1 VLKSLLVALVSIVT
15 VLPVAAAD
23 RPNIIFIMS
32 DDHAAHAI
40 SAYGS
45 KVNQTPNIDRLARE
59 GLVMRNVFVT
69 NSICTPSR
77 AAILTGQYSHL
88 NGVPVFNRF
97 DSSRMT
103 VAKLLQSAGYHTG
116 MIGKWHLGSDP
127 AGFDRWEILPGQGAY
142 MNPLLYTA
150 TGEKTYTGRY
160 VTDVITDLAI
170 EFIKNRPRNQPFFL
184 MVHNKAPHRPWEPD
198 EAHRAQFAD
207 KWIPEPE
214 TFWDSWATRT
224 DALHENLQRVAGDM
238 TRRDLK
244 LVPPADLKGPELTS
258 WLSTKPDSVTITR
271 DGKEVTLTGEALA
284 RWKYQRYMR
293 DYLATVQ
300 SVDDNVG
307 RLLGFLDTAGLAKN
321 TMVIYTSDQGFFL
334 GDHGLFDKRF
344 MYEESLRMP
353 FLVRWPAAIK
363 AGSRSDAMA
372 LNVDFAPTFL
382 EAAGVKVPAELQG
395 RSLLPVLRGKTPADW
410 RSSMYYRYYHD
421 PGDHNTRAHYGVRTS
436 THKLI
441 YYWKKDQWELFDL
454 VRDPN
459 ELHNLYGQPG
469 QEKLTETLKAELQR
483 LKQVVKDDDRFANE
497 QPPNGVDG
505 QAAKLRGK

>member
-1 VLKSLLVALVSIVT
+1 MRTLILAAVFSAFAVAPGL
-15 VLPVAAAD
+15 AAD
-23 RPNIIFIMS
+23 RPNIVFIMS

-45 KVNQTPNIDRLARE
+45 RVNQTPHIDRLARE
-59 GLVMRNVFVT
+59 GLLMRNVFAT

-77 AAILTGQYSHL
+77 AAILTGQYAHL

-103 VAKLLQSAGYHTG
+103 VARLLQQGGYYTG

-127 AGFDRWEILPGQGAY
+127 VGFDRWEILPGQGAY
-142 MNPLLYTA
+142 VNPVLYTA
-150 TGEKTYTGRY
+150 TGEKTYTGQY
-160 VTDVITDLAI
+160 VTDVTTDLAMD
-170 EFIKNRPRNQPFFL
+170 FMKTRPRGKPFFL
-184 MVHNKAPHRPWEPD
+184 MLHNKAPHRPWEPD
-198 EAHRAQFAD
+198 ATHRAQFAD
-207 KWIPEPE
+207 RWIPEPE
-214 TFWDSWATRT
+214 TLWDTYATRT
-224 DALHENLQRVAGDM
+224 DALHENLQRVATDL

-244 LVPPADLKGPELTS
+244 LEPPADLKGPELTS
-258 WLSTKPDSVTITR
+258 WLSAKPMEVTISR
-271 DGKEVTLTGEALA
+271 DGKTLSLTGDALV
-284 RWKYQRYMR
+284 RWKYQRYMK

-307 RLLGFLDTAGLAKN
+307 RLLAFLDANGLAKN
-321 TMVIYTSDQGFFL
+321 TIVIYTSDQGFFL
-334 GDHGLFDKRF
+334 GDHGMYDKRF

-363 AGSRSDAMA
+363 AGTRSDAIA

-382 EAAGVKVPAELQG
+382 DVAGLPVPSDMQG
-395 RSLLPVLRGKTPADW
+395 RSLLPVLRGRTPADW

-421 PGDHNTRAHYGVRTS
+421 PGHHNTRAHYGVRTR

-454 VRDPN
+454 TARSVRAP
-459 ELHNLYGQPG
+459 
-469 QEKLTETLKAELQR
+469 
-483 LKQVVKDDDRFANE
+483 
-497 QPPNGVDG
+497 
-505 QAAKLRGK
+505 

>member
-1 VLKSLLVALVSIVT
+1 MRMLAAVALLAATIAA
-15 VLPVAAAD
+15 PARAAD

-45 KVNQTPNIDRLARE
+45 RVNQTPNLDRLARE
-59 GLVMRNVFVT
+59 GMLLRNVFVT

-77 AAILTGQYSHL
+77 AAILTGQYAHL

-103 VAKLLQSAGYHTG
+103 VARLLQQGGYYTG

-127 AGFDRWEILPGQGAY
+127 AGFDRWEILPGQGT
-142 MNPLLYTA
+142 YTDPIIYNA
-150 TGEKTYTGRY
+150 TGEHTYTGQY

-170 EFIKNRPRNQPFFL
+170 DFLKTRPRNKPFFL
-184 MVHNKAPHRPWEPD
+184 MLHHKAPHRPWEPD
-198 EAHRAQFAD
+198 AAHRARFENR
-207 KWIPEPE
+207 WIPEPE
-214 TFWDSWATRT
+214 TFWDSYATRS
-224 DALHENLQRVAGDM
+224 DALHENQQRVVDDM

-244 LVPPADLKGPELTS
+244 LTPPDDLQGTELTQ
-258 WLSTKPDSVTITR
+258 WLGVKPATVTVAR
-271 DGKEVTLTGEALA
+271 DGQSITLTGEALG

-293 DYLATVQ
+293 DYLATIQ

-307 RLLGFLDTAGLAKN
+307 RVLTFLDRNGLARN
-321 TMVIYTSDQGFFL
+321 TIVVYTSDQGFFL

-344 MYEESLRMP
+344 MYEQSLRMP
-353 FLVRWPAAIK
+353 FLVRWPAAI
-363 AGSRSDAMA
+363 ARATTSSAMA

-382 EAAGVKVPAELQG
+382 DAAGVSIPPDMQG
-395 RSLLPVLRGKTPADW
+395 RSLLPIFRGRAPGNW
-410 RSSMYYRYYHD
+410 RTSMYYRYYHD
-421 PGDHNTRAHYGVRTS
+421 PGDHNTRAHYGVRTQ

-454 VRDPN
+454 VADPQ
-459 ELHNLYGQPG
+459 EMHNLYNQPG
-469 QEKLTETLKAELQR
+469 QEKITASLKAELLR
-483 LKQVVKDDDRFANE
+483 LKHAVRDDDQFASE
-497 QPPNGVDG
+497 QPPSGVDG
-505 QAAKLRGK
+505 PVARLRGK

>member
-1 VLKSLLVALVSIVT
+1 MLKSLLVALVSIVT

-59 GLVMRNVFVT
+59 GMVMRNVFVT

-198 EAHRAQFAD
+198 EVHRAQFAD

-214 TFWDSWATRT
+214 TFWDSYATRT

-244 LVPPADLKGPELTS
+244 LVPPADLKGLELTS
-258 WLSTKPDSVTITR
+258 WLSTKPDTVTITSG
-271 DGKEVTLTGEALA
+271 GKEVTLTGEALA
-284 RWKYQRYMR
+284 RWKYQTYMR
-293 DYLATVQ
+293 DYLATIQ

-483 LKQVVKDDDRFANE
+483 LKQAVKDDDQFANE

-505 QAAKLRGK
+505 QPAKLRGK